1 MEMVNEALEQVE
13 QLAQLMAQHGATRVE
28 LRNGALQIALTRA
41 QGASAPPTPDEAM
54 PPLFVSG
61 YPPTE
66 PAPEAE
72 PESVWQP
79 PALLEVR
86 SECVGYCTLAP
97 IAVGAS
103 VERGQTLATIEVLG
117 IANEVVAPLP
127 AILEGWA
134 VESGQ
139 PVQYGQPIAYLR
151 PLSEEH

>member
-1 MEMVNEALEQVE
+1 
-13 QLAQLMAQHGATRVE
+13 MAQHGATRVE

-41 QGASAPPTPDEAM
+41 QGASVSPTPDEAM

-61 YPPTE
+61 YATPE
-66 PAPEAE
+66 PAPDAE
-72 PESVWQP
+72 PESLWQP
-79 PALLEVR
+79 PARLEVR

-97 IAVGAS
+97 IPVGAS

-127 AILEGWA
+127 AILEGWV

-151 PLSEEH
+151 PLSEE

>member
-13 QLAQLMAQHGATRVE
+13 RLAHLMVQHGATRVE
-28 LRNGALQIALTRA
+28 LSDGTWQIALTRA

-61 YPPTE
+61 YATP
-66 PAPEAE
+66 E
-72 PESVWQP
+72 PESDTEPERVWRP

-86 SECVGYCTLAP
+86 SEYVGYCTLAP

-103 VERGQTLATIEVLG
+103 VERGQTLATVEVLG

-127 AILEGWA
+127 AVLEGWA

-139 PVQYGQPIAYLR
+139 PVQYGQSIAYLR
-151 PLSEEH
+151 PLSEE

>member
-1 MEMVNEALEQVE
+1 MEMVNAALEQVE
-13 QLAQLMAQHGATRVE
+13 RLAHLMVQHGATRVE
-28 LRNGALQIALTRA
+28 LSDGTWQIALTRA

-61 YPPTE
+61 YATP
-66 PAPEAE
+66 E
-72 PESVWQP
+72 PESDTEPERVWQP

-103 VERGQTLATIEVLG
+103 VERGQTLATVEVLG

-127 AILEGWA
+127 AVLEGWA

-151 PLSEEH
+151 PLSEE

>member
-1 MEMVNEALEQVE
+1 MEMVNAALEQVE
-13 QLAQLMAQHGATRVE
+13 RLAHLMVQHGATRVE
-28 LRNGALQIALTRA
+28 LSDGTWQIALTRA

-61 YPPTE
+61 YATP
-66 PAPEAE
+66 E
-72 PESVWQP
+72 PESDTEPERVWQP

-97 IAVGAS
+97 IAMGAS
-103 VERGQTLATIEVLG
+103 VERGQTLATVEVLG

-127 AILEGWA
+127 AVLEGWA

-151 PLSEEH
+151 PLSEE

>member
-41 QGASAPPTPDEAM
+41 QGASASPTPDEAM

-61 YPPTE
+61 YTPTE

-97 IAVGAS
+97 IPVGAS

>member
-61 YPPTE
+61 YATPE
-66 PAPEAE
+66 PAPDAE
-72 PESVWQP
+72 PESLWQP

-86 SECVGYCTLAP
+86 SEYVGYCTLAP
-97 IAVGAS
+97 IPVGAS

>member
-13 QLAQLMAQHGATRVE
+13 RLAHLMVQHGATRIE
-28 LRNGALQIALTRA
+28 LSDGAWQIALTRA

-61 YPPTE
+61 YTPTE

-103 VERGQTLATIEVLG
+103 VERGQTLATVEVLG

-127 AILEGWA
+127 AILESWA

-151 PLSEEH
+151 PLSEE

>member
-1 MEMVNEALEQVE
+1 VE
-13 QLAQLMAQHGATRVE
+13 LLAQLMAQHGATRVE
-28 LRNGALQIALTRA
+28 LRDGALQIALTRA
-41 QGASAPPTPDEAM
+41 QGASASPTPDEAM

-61 YPPTE
+61 YATPE
-66 PAPEAE
+66 PAPDAE

-103 VERGQTLATIEVLG
+103 VERGQTLATVEVLG

-134 VESGQ
+134 SNRGS
-139 PVQYGQPIAYLR
+139 PCSTGNPSPTCA
-151 PLSEEH
+151 P

>member
-1 MEMVNEALEQVE
+1 MEMVNETLEQVE
-13 QLAQLMAQHGATRVE
+13 LLAQLMAQHGATRVE
-28 LRNGALQIALTRA
+28 LRDGALQIALTRA
-41 QGASAPPTPDEAM
+41 QGASASPTPDEAM

-61 YPPTE
+61 YTPTE

-79 PALLEVR
+79 PALLELR

-127 AILEGWA
+127 AILEGWV

-151 PLSEEH
+151 PLSEE

>member
-1 MEMVNEALEQVE
+1 MEMVNETLEQVE

-97 IAVGAS
+97 IPVGAS

-151 PLSEEH
+151 PLSEE

>member
-13 QLAQLMAQHGATRVE
+13 RLAHLMVQHGATRVE
-28 LRNGALQIALTRA
+28 LSDGAWQIALTRA

-61 YPPTE
+61 YATP
-66 PAPEAE
+66 E
-72 PESVWQP
+72 PESDTEPERVWQP

-97 IAVGAS
+97 VAVGAS
-103 VERGQTLATIEVLG
+103 VERGQTLATVEVLG

-127 AILEGWA
+127 AVLEGWA

-151 PLSEEH
+151 PLSEE

>member
-13 QLAQLMAQHGATRVE
+13 RLAHLMVQHGATRVE
-28 LRNGALQIALTRA
+28 LSDGTWQIALTRA

-61 YPPTE
+61 YATP
-66 PAPEAE
+66 E
-72 PESVWQP
+72 PESDTEPERVWQP

-103 VERGQTLATIEVLG
+103 VERGQTLATVEVLG

-127 AILEGWA
+127 AVLEGWA

-139 PVQYGQPIAYLR
+139 PVQYGQPIVYLR
-151 PLSEEH
+151 PLSEE

>member
-61 YPPTE
+61 YTPTE

-79 PALLEVR
+79 PARLEVR

-103 VERGQTLATIEVLG
+103 VERGQTLATVEVLG

-151 PLSEEH
+151 PLSEE

>member
-13 QLAQLMAQHGATRVE
+13 RLAHLMVQHGATRVE
-28 LRNGALQIALTRA
+28 LSDGAWQIALTRA

-61 YPPTE
+61 YATPELESDTE
-66 PAPEAE
+66 PER
-72 PESVWQP
+72 VWQP

-103 VERGQTLATIEVLG
+103 VERGQTLATVEVLG

-127 AILEGWA
+127 AVLEGWA

-151 PLSEEH
+151 PLSEE

>member
-13 QLAQLMAQHGATRVE
+13 RLAHLMVQHGATRVE
-28 LRNGALQIALTRA
+28 LSDGTWQITLTRA

-61 YPPTE
+61 YATP
-66 PAPEAE
+66 E
-72 PESVWQP
+72 PESDTEPERVWQP

-103 VERGQTLATIEVLG
+103 VERGQTLATVEVLG

-127 AILEGWA
+127 AVLEGWA

-151 PLSEEH
+151 PLSEE

>member
-13 QLAQLMAQHGATRVE
+13 RLVHLMVQHGATRIE
-28 LRNGALQIALTRA
+28 LSDGAWQIALTRA

-61 YPPTE
+61 YATP
-66 PAPEAE
+66 E
-72 PESVWQP
+72 PESDTEPERVWQP

-103 VERGQTLATIEVLG
+103 VERGQTLATVEVLG

-127 AILEGWA
+127 AVLEGWA

-151 PLSEEH
+151 PLSEE

>member
-13 QLAQLMAQHGATRVE
+13 RLAHLMVQHGATRVE
-28 LRNGALQIALTRA
+28 LSDGTWQIALTRA

-61 YPPTE
+61 YATP
-66 PAPEAE
+66 E
-72 PESVWQP
+72 PESDTEPERVWQP

-103 VERGQTLATIEVLG
+103 VERGQTLATVEVLG
-117 IANEVVAPLP
+117 IANEVVVPLP
-127 AILEGWA
+127 AVLEGWA

-151 PLSEEH
+151 PLSEE